1 MNQILVYCVLDKS
14 LELLQRQQ
22 QSIMSIF
29 IISLHSLRTLCVL
42 HWMETMLYVMIW
54 ASAFYTVVRW
64 HKQGEVDSEYTLHIF
79 LSFWL
84 SVWQKLSNLAEIWR
98 SSDENKLGNF
108 FGTPCMLSELK
119 WNLGSVQLHRLY
131 KGNKLW

>member
-42 HWMETMLYVMIW
+42 HWMETMLYVMI
-54 ASAFYTVVRW
+54 
-64 HKQGEVDSEYTLHIF
+64 
-79 LSFWL
+79 
-84 SVWQKLSNLAEIWR
+84 
-98 SSDENKLGNF
+98 
-108 FGTPCMLSELK
+108 
-119 WNLGSVQLHRLY
+119 
-131 KGNKLW
+131 